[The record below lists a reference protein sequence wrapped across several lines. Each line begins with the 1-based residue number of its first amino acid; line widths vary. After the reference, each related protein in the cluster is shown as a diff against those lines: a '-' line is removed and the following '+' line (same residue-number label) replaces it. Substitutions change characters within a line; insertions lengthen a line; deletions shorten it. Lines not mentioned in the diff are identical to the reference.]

1 MIYFSEL
8 KNKRI
13 YTEDNIY
20 LGKLKDLI
28 FTASEDPNITKFLI
42 QTSTNPE
49 LMISTDFIKNINNEV
64 IIKKHFIHSTLNE
77 DELYLTKNLLD
88 NQIIDITGEKIV
100 RVNDVAIQDKPKFYI
115 AGVDIGILGILR
127 WFGLDDYLI
136 RLLKKFN
143 INLTS
148 QFLSWADIHPLEL
161 ARGHVKIKK
170 EQTKLHKIRPE
181 DLADYLEKTNVAN
194 ISRILNVVSEKKA
207 TEVIQNLNINYQAEL
222 FRQFDPEKAK
232 KILSKIDPDEVVDI
246 LLTLSK
252 KRRQNI
258 LNALDKKTFDKI
270 NYLLNLSRTPIGHL
284 VTTEFLAV
292 QSFERAKDIIK
303 KIYDQ
308 TREFYALFYTYVL
321 NEKNELVG
329 VFNLH
334 ELILQGPET
343 PAYKFMS
350 QDLVVIHLNTPR
362 VIVLRKFVKYK
373 LYALPVVDK
382 NKKILGIVTFD
393 DIIES
398 GIKYYG

>member
-8 KNKRI
+8 QNKKV

-20 LGKLKDLI
+20 VGKLKDLI
-28 FTASEDPNITKFLI
+28 FTASEDPNVTKFLI
-42 QTSTNPE
+42 KTRNNSKLIIP
-49 LMISTDFIKNINNEV
+49 IKFIKNVSNE
-64 IIKKHFIHSTLNE
+64 IIIEKNFIGSKLQE
-77 DELYLTKNLLD
+77 DELYLLQNILD
-88 NQIIDITGEKIV
+88 KQIIDITGEKIV
-100 RVNDVAIQDKPKFYI
+100 RVNDVAIQDKPRFYI

-143 INLTS
+143 FNLTS

-170 EQTKLHKIRPE
+170 EQTKLHKIKPE
-181 DLADYLEKTNVAN
+181 DLADYLEKTNVSN
-194 ISRILNVVSEKKA
+194 ITQILNIVDEKKA
-207 TEVIQNLNINYQAEL
+207 TEVIKNLNINYQSEL
-222 FRQFDPEKAK
+222 FRQFEPEKAK
-232 KILSKIDPDEVVDI
+232 KILSNIDPDEAVDI

-252 KRRQNI
+252 KRRNAI
-258 LNALDKKTFDKI
+258 LSILDKRTYNEI
-270 NYLLNLSRTPIGHL
+270 NYLLSLSKTPIGHII
-284 VTTEFLAV
+284 TTELLTV

-303 KIYDQ
+303 KIHDQ
-308 TREFYALFYTYVL
+308 TKEFFVLFYVYVL

-334 ELILQGPET
+334 ELMLQGPET

-373 LYALPVVDK
+373 LYSLPVIDK
-382 NKKILGIVTFD
+382 SKKIIGVVTFD
-393 DIIES
+393 DVIES

>member
-1 MIYFSEL
+1 MFYFSEL
-8 KNKRI
+8 KNKKVF
-13 YTEDNIY
+13 TEDNIY
-20 LGKLKDLI
+20 VGQLKDII
-28 FTASEDPNITKFLI
+28 FTTSEEPDITKFLI
-42 QTSTNPE
+42 KTNNNPE
-49 LMISTDFIKNINNEV
+49 LMISTRVVKNINNE
-64 IIKKHFIHSTLNE
+64 IIIEKHFVDSKLEE

-100 RVNDVAIQDKPKFYI
+100 RVNDVAIQDKPGFYI

-143 INLTS
+143 INLSS

-194 ISRILNVVSEKKA
+194 ISRILSIVNEQKA
-207 TEVIQNLNINYQAEL
+207 TEIIRNLNINYQSEL
-222 FRQFDPEKAK
+222 FRQFEPEKAK
-232 KILSKIDPDEVVDI
+232 KILSKIDPDEAADI
-246 LLTLSK
+246 LLTLSR
-252 KRRQNI
+252 KRRERI
-258 LNALDKKTFDKI
+258 LKALDKKTRDEI
-270 NYLLNLSRTPIGHL
+270 DYLLNLSRTPIGHV
-284 VTTEFLAV
+284 VTTDFLTV
-292 QSFERAKDIIK
+292 RSFERTKDVIRKIK
-303 KIYDQ
+303 DQ
-308 TREFYALFYTYVL
+308 TREFYTLFYIYVL
-321 NEKNELVG
+321 NEQNELVG

-334 ELILQGPET
+334 ELILQDPET
-343 PAYKFMS
+343 AVYKFMS
-350 QDLVVIHLNTPR
+350 QNLVVIHLNTPR

-373 LYALPVVDK
+373 LYSLPVVDM
-382 NKKILGIVTFD
+382 NKKIIGVVTFD

>member
-42 QTSTNPE
+42 QTRTNPE

-148 QFLSWADIHPLEL
+148 HFLSWTEIHP
-161 ARGHVKIKK
+161 
-170 EQTKLHKIRPE
+170 
-181 DLADYLEKTNVAN
+181 
-194 ISRILNVVSEKKA
+194 
-207 TEVIQNLNINYQAEL
+207 
-222 FRQFDPEKAK
+222 F
-232 KILSKIDPDEVVDI
+232 
-246 LLTLSK
+246 
-252 KRRQNI
+252 
-258 LNALDKKTFDKI
+258 
-270 NYLLNLSRTPIGHL
+270 
-284 VTTEFLAV
+284 
-292 QSFERAKDIIK
+292 
-303 KIYDQ
+303 
-308 TREFYALFYTYVL
+308 
-321 NEKNELVG
+321 
-329 VFNLH
+329 
-334 ELILQGPET
+334 
-343 PAYKFMS
+343 
-350 QDLVVIHLNTPR
+350 
-362 VIVLRKFVKYK
+362 
-373 LYALPVVDK
+373 
-382 NKKILGIVTFD
+382 
-393 DIIES
+393 
-398 GIKYYG
+398 